1 MLLLKKWK
9 LDFLCPVRSSVM
21 ADRKT
26 GGRDIELRANFGK
39 QEMQLE
45 SINRFW
51 QQSVDATQTAL
62 TQAESYTQAAIIVLI
77 YAFAFFVAKSVRK
90 YAPILDDDRIT
101 DASHPILRFV
111 ANCGNLIFPLTAILL
126 LRVSAELSN
135 TLLNHDWLLRTALT
149 IAMLLLLITAVND
162 FVGSALVRRMF
173 KLIGIPLL
181 LLHLFG
187 LLDDLIR
194 ILNSISAKVGNIEIS
209 AYGIVRVAIFGSLLF
224 WLGRISNRTGREI
237 LDRQTE
243 LHHSTR
249 EVASKLLE
257 VATFVVIVLLLLNVM
272 GINLT
277 ALAVF
282 GGALGVGLG
291 FGLQAI
297 ASNFISGLIILFDR
311 SVTVGDFVEFDGGR
325 AGVVRE
331 LKLRSTTLETFEGKD
346 VIVPNEKFIVETFIN
361 WTHKDKRQRYRVD
374 FSVAYSSDIDKLVA
388 LIKDVVAS
396 HPKVLSD
403 EQLPTEYRP
412 DCEIA
417 SFGDSG
423 VNMFVEF
430 WMEGIDD
437 GKNRVGG
444 DLLLMIFNALREHG
458 FEIPFP
464 QREVRV
470 LNPNFNVGPLQRQ
483 DPERG

>member
-1 MLLLKKWK
+1 
-9 LDFLCPVRSSVM
+9 
-21 ADRKT
+21 
-26 GGRDIELRANFGK
+26 
-39 QEMQLE
+39 MQLE
-45 SINRFW
+45 DLHRYW

-62 TQAESYTQAAIIVLI
+62 TQPETYTQAAIIVLI
-77 YAFAFFVAKSVRK
+77 YAIAFFVARRVRH
-90 YAPILDDDRIT
+90 YAPVLDDDRIT
-101 DASHPILRFV
+101 DASHPVLRFI

-126 LRVSAELSN
+126 LRVSAELSSS
-135 TLLNHDWLLRTALT
+135 LLNQDWLLRTALT
-149 IAMLLLLITAVND
+149 VAMLLLFISAVND
-162 FVGSALVRRMF
+162 FVGSSLVRQLF

-181 LLHLFG
+181 LLHLVD

-194 ILNSISAKVGNIEIS
+194 ILDAIAVNVGNIEIS
-209 AYGIVRVAIFGSLLF
+209 VYGIVRVAIFGSLLF

-237 LDRQTE
+237 LNRQTE
-243 LHHSTR
+243 LHQSTR

-257 VATFVVIVLLLLNVM
+257 VATFVIIVLLLLNIM

-311 SVTVGDFVEFDGGR
+311 SVTVGDYVELEGGK
-325 AGVVRE
+325 AGIVRE
-331 LKLRSTTLETFEGKD
+331 LSLRSTTLETFEGKD
-346 VIVPNEKFIVETFIN
+346 VIVPNEKFIVDTFIN
-361 WTHKDKRQRYRVD
+361 WTHNDKRQRYRVD
-374 FSVAYSSDIDKLVA
+374 FSVAYDSDIDALVA
-388 LIKDVVAS
+388 LIKGVVAS
-396 HPKVLSD
+396 HPKVLSGED
-403 EQLPTEYRP
+403 LPIEFRP

-444 DLLLMIFNALREHG
+444 DLLLMIFNAMRKHG

-470 LNPNFNVGPLQRQ
+470 LNPGFNFGPVQKQ
-483 DPERG
+483 EPERG